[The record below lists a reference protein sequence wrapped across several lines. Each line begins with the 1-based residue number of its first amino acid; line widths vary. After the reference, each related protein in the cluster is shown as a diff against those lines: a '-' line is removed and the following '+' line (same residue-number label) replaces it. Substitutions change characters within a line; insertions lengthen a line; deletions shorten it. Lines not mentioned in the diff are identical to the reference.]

1 MPHQE
6 NDEYYQARAE
16 NERAFAARA
25 TDPLSVQLH
34 LELAE
39 QYAKVASGEETV
51 ARLLSLRDPKYII
64 PEGGDEST

>member
-6 NDEYYQARAE
+6 PNEYYQARAE
-16 NERAFAARA
+16 NERASAARA
-25 TDPLSVQLH
+25 TDPLAVQLH

-51 ARLLSLRDPKYII
+51 AQLLSLRDPQYII
-64 PEGGDEST
+64 PEDDGGGT